1 MIVCAGGSIYDFA
14 INKLYPQEELITIE
28 GHQEMRLHTPTGTLI
43 FFSYHPSVIKSPRD
57 FYDNGVMYHY
67 REFLK
72 NQSKMKQ

>member
-57 FYDNGVMYHY
+57 FPALH
-67 REFLK
+67 EEPSLK
-72 NQSKMKQ
+72 EKKITWQMQ